1 MKLQKIKPPDNSGIL
16 KVTIHASGKLGFS
29 IGAIRAMKIIGNEF
43 IQIAI
48 NSEDETDQ
56 NLYAFITKEAD
67 ENTLKINKAGNYYY
81 VNTKALFDKLEIDYR
96 KKKIIFDIVEIEYE
110 GGNIFK
116 LIRRE
121 KDRKKSK

>member
-1 MKLQKIKPPDNSGIL
+1 MKLQKIKPPDSSGLL
-16 KVTIHASGKLGFS
+16 KATIHASGKLGFS
-29 IGAIRAMKIIGNEF
+29 IGAIKVMNINSNNF
-43 IQIAI
+43 IQIAV

-56 NLYAFITKEAD
+56 NLYAFVTKEAD

-96 KKKIIFDIVEIEYE
+96 RKKIMFDIVEIEYE
-110 GGNIFK
+110 EEKVFK

>member
-1 MKLQKIKPPDNSGIL
+1 MKLRKIKPPDSSGVL

-29 IGAIRAMKIIGNEF
+29 IGAIKLMNIDSNSF
-43 IQIAI
+43 MQIAV

-56 NLYAFITKEAD
+56 NLYAFITKEQD
-67 ENTLKINKAGNYYY
+67 ENSLKINKAGNYYY

-96 KKKIIFDIVEIEYE
+96 KKKIMFDIVEIDYE
-110 GGNIFK
+110 GEKVYK

-121 KDRKKSK
+121 KDRKKPK